1 MIEKK
6 IYCECCG
13 KEFYSEFGE
22 TGGYNDHVRSFLGNS
37 HLAGKDMK
45 KDIKEILFKG
55 NTLRKSYDIKERLKC
70 YELWDIDST
79 FKRNVI
85 WYCLTYCDEIDAAER
100 KFNDFVNSLTETE
113 ELVFERRIKTWRR

>member
-13 KEFYSEFGE
+13 KEFYSEYGE
-22 TGGYNDHVRSFLGNS
+22 VGGYTDHVRNFLGNS

-45 KDIKEILFKG
+45 RDIETILMNG
-55 NTLRKSYDIKERLKC
+55 NKLRTLYDIKERLKC

-85 WYCLTYCDEIDAAER
+85 WYCLTYCDEIDVAEK
-100 KFNDFVNSLTETE
+100 KFDDIVSNLTVVE
-113 ELVFERRIKTWRR
+113 ELVFRRRIKYWV